1 MSKVAEGSKTSTALT
16 DLEDDI
22 QSTSENLAK
31 YPQEEN
37 KFRSD
42 LKQQNQNIRDEVYN
56 VRRKLNNHLDQLQ
69 ENLLSDLE
77 LEYNKCT
84 KYVNEYDSAHNIK
97 EDNIKEPHNRIS
109 NMKMYAS
116 EKQFFIGI

>member
-42 LKQQNQNIRDEVYN
+42 LKQQKQNIRDEVYN

-77 LEYNKCT
+77 LEYNNCT

-109 NMKMYAS
+109 NMKMYSS